1 MAILVTGGAGYI
13 GSHAVKGLLAEGEDV
28 VALDNLAVG
37 HREAIDALETV
48 ADGCL
53 TFVEADIGDREKI
66 RDTIRDHEIQAIMH
80 FAALAQVGESVEFPL
95 RYYRNNTASALTLIE
110 EALDAGIEK
119 FIFSST
125 CATYGEPGPGFI
137 PIPEDCPQSPINPY
151 GQSKLHVEHMLRDA
165 GAAAT
170 AAGKPF
176 GFAALRYFNV
186 SGSDPD
192 GLIGEDHDPE
202 THLIPVIIQA
212 ALGIRE
218 FVTIFGE
225 DYDTPDGTCVRDYI
239 HVNDLVNAHI
249 ATMRALQPGD
259 ARAYNLGIGKGYSV
273 REVIDSVKRVTG
285 VDFEVRSGQRRPGD
299 PPSLYANPARIQA
312 ELGWAARFQSLDE
325 IVSTAWNWFREH
337 PRGYSS

>member
-13 GSHAVKGLLAEGEDV
+13 GSHAVKGLLAAGERV

-37 HREAIDALETV
+37 HREAITALETV
-48 ADGCL
+48 ADGRL
-53 TFVEADIGDREKI
+53 AFVEADIGDRDAVRATLAEHKI
-66 RDTIRDHEIQAIMH
+66 GSIMH

-95 RYYRNNTASALTLIE
+95 RYYRNNAASALTLIE
-110 EALDAGIEK
+110 EALDAGVGR

-151 GQSKLHVEHMLRDA
+151 GRSKLHVEHMLRDA
-165 GAAAT
+165 RDAAEAS
-170 AAGKPF
+170 GKPF

-192 GLIGEDHDPE
+192 GLIGEDHNPE
-202 THLIPVIIQA
+202 THLIPVVIQA
-212 ALGIRE
+212 VLGIRK

-239 HVNDLVNAHI
+239 HVNDLIDAHI
-249 ATMRALQPGD
+249 AAMRALKPGD
-259 ARAYNLGIGKGYSV
+259 GRAYNLGIGKGYSV

-299 PPSLYANPARIQA
+299 PPTLFANPAKIRA
-312 ELGWAARFQSLDE
+312 ELGWEARFQSLDE
-325 IVSTAWNWFREH
+325 IVATAWNWFREH
-337 PRGYSS
+337 PRGYGS